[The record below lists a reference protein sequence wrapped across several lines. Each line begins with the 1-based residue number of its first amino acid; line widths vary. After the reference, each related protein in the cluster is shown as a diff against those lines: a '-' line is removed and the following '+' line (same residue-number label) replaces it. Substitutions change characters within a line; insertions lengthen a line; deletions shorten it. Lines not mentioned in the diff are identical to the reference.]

1 MTFEACC
8 SHHRQALSWSNV
20 TGCYSCLE
28 MKEIVDIERNSE
40 LNQPIP
46 GSDCYVWGGQHYKE
60 RRLVLYIT
68 MKKGLL

>member
-8 SHHRQALSWSNV
+8 SHHQALSWSNV

-28 MKEIVDIERNSE
+28 MKEIVDIERTSE

-46 GSDCYVWGGQHYKE
+46 GSDCYVWAGQHYKE
-60 RRLVLYIT
+60 SV
-68 MKKGLL
+68 